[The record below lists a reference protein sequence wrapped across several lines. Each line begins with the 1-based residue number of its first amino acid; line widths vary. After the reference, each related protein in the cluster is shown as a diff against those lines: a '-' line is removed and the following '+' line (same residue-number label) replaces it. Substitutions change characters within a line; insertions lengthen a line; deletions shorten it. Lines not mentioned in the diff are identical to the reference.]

1 MVSLSAVSAGYGNRD
16 ELGWVLLKY
25 REDDDGMKVLEQDN
39 RGALLCSYSTKNGV
53 VLIHLWVT

>member
-1 MVSLSAVSAGYGNRD
+1 MSLSAVSAGYGNQD
-16 ELGWVLLKY
+16 ELGWVLPKY

-39 RGALLCSYSTKNGV
+39 RGALLCLYSTKNGV